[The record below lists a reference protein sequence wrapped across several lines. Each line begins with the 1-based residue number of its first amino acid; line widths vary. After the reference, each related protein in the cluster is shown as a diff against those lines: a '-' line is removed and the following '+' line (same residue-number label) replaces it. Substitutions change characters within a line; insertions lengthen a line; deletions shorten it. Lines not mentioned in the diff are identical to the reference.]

1 MERWK
6 VFTLIRRL
14 PSSLSADSFPSLF
27 ERFLGVGSE
36 EVHKVALVRTSVR
49 RSHCTCRF
57 PACSVHEDAVFREA
71 REGIKS
77 IRLTSPYSR

>member
-1 MERWK
+1 ME
-6 VFTLIRRL
+6 
-14 PSSLSADSFPSLF
+14 SDLSGNLQCEFIYASRERMF
-27 ERFLGVGSE
+27 EWFIGVWSE

-57 PACSVHEDAVFREA
+57 PACSVHEDAVFRDA

-77 IRLTSPYSR
+77 IRLTSLYSR